1 MPESLSGS
9 VGLLQTS
16 LTQRLSLARLTPG
29 PAGQPMNVAC
39 CLLVAA
45 VAFTAW
51 YRNEYIVVAHLHLL
65 IGSSSTIIINAYL
78 HSLASL

>member
-1 MPESLSGS
+1 
-9 VGLLQTS
+9 
-16 LTQRLSLARLTPG
+16 
-29 PAGQPMNVAC
+29 MNVAC

-65 IGSSSTIIINAYL
+65 IGLSSTVVNNAYL
-78 HSLASL
+78 HSLASLFISNTDHPQRPERLLHPAKAVSH